1 MSKFQKDRKE
11 IQNLQNSLLD
21 VLDNNTLEKSIE
33 ELIKLQSQ
41 LVDSGG
47 QDSEDSLE
55 TLERLQ
61 TQLKDSG
68 KNEWAGRGHILAQ
81 ILAMYGIAKLTELID
96 ANNRTFPEQFKLAIK
111 RLANAHLA
119 NEIFHNRGGVNKNN
133 YIEQR
138 LKNFHEKGINPM
150 NRWRVDFFDNKTLY
164 SFQNSFLSES
174 CTEFSMEGMQITT
187 AKQDLVFEKHEDVSD
202 IQLPTNCEFT
212 FMIDRRLLVKRII
225 EKVVNQMRSFRTGRY
240 GYKDDYKWKRI
251 RVTIFDTMNN
261 EVRRYYLHD
270 CIISGVSELTMNLNA
285 SEFQSCQMTVSF
297 SKMSFSSL

>member
-1 MSKFQKDRKE
+1 MRFEKDKIEVQR
-11 IQNLQNSLLD
+11 LQESILD
-21 VLDNNTLEKSIE
+21 TLNNDTIEKSIE
-33 ELIKLQSQ
+33 ELIRLQSQ
-41 LVDSGG
+41 LIDSGG
-47 QDSEDSLE
+47 QTEEDSVEKLKE
-55 TLERLQ
+55 LQ
-61 TQLKDSG
+61 ASLNDSG
-68 KNEWAGRGHILAQ
+68 GNEWVGRAKILTQ
-81 ILAMYGIAKLTELID
+81 ILAMYGIAKISELID
-96 ANNRTFPEQFKLAIK
+96 ANNRTFPEQFKLAIT
-111 RLANAHLA
+111 RLANAHTA
-119 NEIFHNRGGVNKNN
+119 NEIFYARESAQQGN
-133 YIEQR
+133 YRDAKLDIFNGR
-138 LKNFHEKGINPM
+138 GINSM
-150 NRWRVDFFDNKTLY
+150 NRWRVDFLDNNTLS

-202 IQLPTNCEFT
+202 IQLPTNCVFT

-251 RVTIFDTMNN
+251 RVTIYDTMNN